1 MHGSEVLIL
10 NSYSTLDTPDPQIG
24 KFRAPSK
31 TAVCGGKTRLCILF
45 DENPEPHG
53 ASLSSNIERNIET
66 KRQKLEFA
74 MEELEQWKE
83 QLSHLSHL
91 AMDHLREV
99 PPNQLYA
106 AAAIVMFTT
115 LLLLLIRLLKRS
127 KSNTIVLTGLSG
139 SGKTVI
145 FYQLRDGSTHQGTV
159 TSMEPNEGT
168 FILNNEKTR
177 KGKIKPVHIVDVPGH
192 SRLRPKLDEYLPQAA
207 GIVFVVDALDFLP
220 NCRAASEYLYD
231 LLTKGSVV
239 RKKIPVLILCN
250 KTDKVTAHTKEFIR
264 RQMEKEID
272 KLRASRSAISDA
284 DIANEFTLGI
294 PGETFSFTQCS
305 NKVTT
310 ADASG
315 LTGEISQLEE
325 FIREHRLK
333 RERGFGVGIGVFG
346 VGINEDFLQCKF
358 CELFTLT
365 ENIVEGLSRMEAIIN
380 IVRAEKLHEFNLK

>member
-1 MHGSEVLIL
+1 MQEQLEV
-10 NSYSTLDTPDPQIG
+10 
-24 KFRAPSK
+24 
-31 TAVCGGKTRLCILF
+31 
-45 DENPEPHG
+45 
-53 ASLSSNIERNIET
+53 
-66 KRQKLEFA
+66 
-74 MEELEQWKE
+74 WKE
-83 QLSHLSHL
+83 QAFHMWNV
-91 AMDHLREV
+91 ANDYLREV

-106 AAAIVMFTT
+106 AAAIALFTT
-115 LLLLLIRLLKRS
+115 LLLLLLRFLKRT

-159 TSMEPNEGT
+159 TSMEPNEDT
-168 FILNNEKTR
+168 FILHGETTK

-239 RKKIPVLILCN
+239 RKKIPLLILCN

-264 RQMEKEID
+264 RQIEKEVYGFKSLNLFTFTHLIIQQLLHPFIIIIAFDGLCALHTPPPYLD
-272 KLRASRSAISDA
+272 KLRVSRNAVSDA
-284 DIANEFTLGI
+284 DVTNEFTLGV
-294 PGETFSFTQCS
+294 PDEPFSFTQCA

-325 FIREHRLK
+325 FIRELVK
-333 RERGFGVGIGVFG
+333 P
-346 VGINEDFLQCKF
+346 
-358 CELFTLT
+358 
-365 ENIVEGLSRMEAIIN
+365 
-380 IVRAEKLHEFNLK
+380 

>member
-1 MHGSEVLIL
+1 
-10 NSYSTLDTPDPQIG
+10 
-24 KFRAPSK
+24 
-31 TAVCGGKTRLCILF
+31 
-45 DENPEPHG
+45 
-53 ASLSSNIERNIET
+53 
-66 KRQKLEFA
+66 
-74 MEELEQWKE
+74 MEEFEQWKE
-83 QLSHLSHL
+83 QLSHFFNL
-91 AMDHLREV
+91 AMDRLREV
-99 PPNQLYA
+99 PPEQLYV
-106 AAAIVMFTT
+106 AAAIAIFTT
-115 LLLLLIRLLKRS
+115 LLLLSFKLLRRA

-139 SGKTVI
+139 SGKSVL

-168 FILNNEKTR
+168 FILHSEKTR

-207 GIVFVVDALDFLP
+207 GIIFVVDALDFLP

-239 RKKIPVLILCN
+239 RKKIPLLILCN

-284 DIANEFTLGI
+284 DIANEFTLGV
-294 PGETFSFTQCS
+294 PGEPFSFTQCS

-325 FIREHRLK
+325 FIREHVK
-333 RERGFGVGIGVFG
+333 
-346 VGINEDFLQCKF
+346 Q
-358 CELFTLT
+358 
-365 ENIVEGLSRMEAIIN
+365 
-380 IVRAEKLHEFNLK
+380 

>member
-1 MHGSEVLIL
+1 M
-10 NSYSTLDTPDPQIG
+10 Q
-24 KFRAPSK
+24 
-31 TAVCGGKTRLCILF
+31 
-45 DENPEPHG
+45 
-53 ASLSSNIERNIET
+53 
-66 KRQKLEFA
+66 Q
-74 MEELEQWKE
+74 ELEQWKE
-83 QLSHLSHL
+83 QISHLL
-91 AMDHLREV
+91 NVANDYLREV

-106 AAAIVMFTT
+106 AAAIVVFTT
-115 LLLLLIRLLKRS
+115 LLLLSLRFLKRT

-159 TSMEPNEGT
+159 TSMEPNEDT
-168 FILNNEKTR
+168 FILHGETTK

-239 RKKIPVLILCN
+239 RKKIPLLILCN

-264 RQMEKEID
+264 RQLEKEID
-272 KLRASRSAISDA
+272 KLRASRSAVSDA
-284 DIANEFTLGI
+284 DVTNEFTLGE
-294 PGETFSFTQCS
+294 PGEPFSFTQCS
-305 NKVTT
+305 NTVTT

-325 FIREHRLK
+325 FIREHVK
-333 RERGFGVGIGVFG
+333 P
-346 VGINEDFLQCKF
+346 
-358 CELFTLT
+358 
-365 ENIVEGLSRMEAIIN
+365 
-380 IVRAEKLHEFNLK
+380 